1 MKNYIPCMAE
11 AAAATARL
19 ASVARATFGSRMLGN
34 RGPCRDDGGIRSP
47 RQSETSEPGRHD
59 VEEWRWSAATR
70 RVTSATVIAA
80 VIALVA
86 GVAVATPGSGTSATV
101 VARAGFADH
110 VDLKLSVR
118 DGQGRD
124 TIHIR
129 NTADTVM
136 QQIVFGPDAVSGWHS
151 HPGPAVIL
159 IKSGQLTF
167 YSEDDRECRGRT
179 FSAGQAFIE
188 PPGLVH
194 FAHNPSLTEIA
205 EVGVAYFDVPPDLA
219 SPRIDEPAPG
229 NCPF

>member
-1 MKNYIPCMAE
+1 MKKYIASAAE
-11 AAAATARL
+11 TAAAVAHLTT
-19 ASVARATFGSRMLGN
+19 VARKRRLT
-34 RGPCRDDGGIRSP
+34 
-47 RQSETSEPGRHD
+47 
-59 VEEWRWSAATR
+59 SAAG
-70 RVTSATVIAA
+70 IGA
-80 VIALVA
+80 VVVLVA
-86 GVAVATPGSGTSATV
+86 GVALATPGSGTSATL
-101 VARAGFADH
+101 VARAAFADH
-110 VDLKLSVR
+110 VDLKLSIQ
-118 DGQGRD
+118 DGHQGRD
-124 TIHIR
+124 TIHVR
-129 NTADTVM
+129 NAADTVM
-136 QQIVFGPDAVSGWHS
+136 QQIQFGPAGVSGWHS

-205 EVGVAYFDVPPDLA
+205 EVGVTYVDVPPDLA